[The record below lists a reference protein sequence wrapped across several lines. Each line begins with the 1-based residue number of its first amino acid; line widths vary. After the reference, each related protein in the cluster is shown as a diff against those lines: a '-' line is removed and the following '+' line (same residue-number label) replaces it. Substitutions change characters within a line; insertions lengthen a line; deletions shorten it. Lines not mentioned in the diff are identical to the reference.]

1 MRKLVRVTLQT
12 LRMLHEGNSWT
23 SSKSGRVTGWFGAT
37 GAFSQMQNPS
47 HTKAKEVGMV
57 NREGERLV
65 VSKISVK
72 IAKAKK
78 SLIAYTKI
86 QESSNLQISIIS
98 PIWQLLTKLLKC
110 CN

>member
-1 MRKLVRVTLQT
+1 
-12 LRMLHEGNSWT
+12 
-23 SSKSGRVTGWFGAT
+23 
-37 GAFSQMQNPS
+37 MQNPS
-47 HTKAKEVGMV
+47 HTKAQEVGVV

-98 PIWQLLTKLLKC
+98 PIWQLLTKLLKR
-110 CN
+110 CNCGGFLIALRLLNILVLII